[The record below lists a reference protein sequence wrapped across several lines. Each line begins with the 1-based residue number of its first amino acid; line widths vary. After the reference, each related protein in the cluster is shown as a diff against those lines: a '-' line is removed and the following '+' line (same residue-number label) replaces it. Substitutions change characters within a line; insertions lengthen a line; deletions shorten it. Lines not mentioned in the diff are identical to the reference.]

1 MLKINDLVA
10 FAKAGYTPKQ
20 VRQIKEYMTSVE
32 KPEDVFEFV
41 KAGWKPEDIKELIT
55 TDATAESVEA
65 KVEDKVDTSTD
76 PLEALKS
83 LLDD

>member
-1 MLKINDLVA
+1 MLKINDLIT

-20 VRQIKEYMTSVE
+20 VKQIKEYMTSVE

-41 KAGWKPEDIKELIT
+41 KAGWKPEDIQELIT
-55 TDATAESVEA
+55 TDTTAEKIEA
-65 KVEDKVDTSTD
+65 KVENKVDTSTD

-83 LLDD
+83 LLND

>member
-1 MLKINDLVA
+1 MFKINDLIT
-10 FAKAGYTPKQ
+10 FAKSGLSPKQ
-20 VRQIKEYMTSVE
+20 VRQMNEYMTYAE
-32 KPEDVFEFV
+32 NKEDVFAFV

-55 TDATAESVEA
+55 TDATAE
-65 KVEDKVDTSTD
+65 KVEDKVENKVDTSTD